1 MRQIFKYLTFS
12 LLLVLMACRDEFADL
27 QTMQLDDTRAVTQ
40 VGANDNTGLLLMSDN
55 TWKATRRVPL
65 TGVGRV
71 IGNMSPGLVSALG
84 GQNQL
89 DAILDHDIENSASLA
104 GLATVD
110 AIYSQKISV
119 KDMYRTYS
127 GGQKAGF
134 VYDVTNSSLLN
145 LDVLKLFTITLYN
158 DGEEVGTYNV
168 SESANVLGLDL
179 INIQKVGGVPQ
190 QVVAVDVPEGIT
202 FDEIAFGYG
211 GVSAEV
217 FQSMHIY
224 YAFVGETPMRTTVK
238 GTESCYVNAKIYDD
252 FWNAWTNWANADQL
266 TDNDDSN
273 GPVIE
278 LVEGLLNIL
287 KGGCRVTV
295 NFGEPVPAG
304 SEIGFVY
311 TSSNVLSLGVG
322 SVSLST
328 YPVENGTPVDDEI
341 ENYSVGSVVGAS
353 IIGGG
358 KGAYSFITTKD
369 CQALYSNITKL
380 DVNLLS
386 YMQYHYAFT
395 RAKTE
400 EDVTSYFN
408 FPEKVTLTTSS
419 FHVLQPE
426 EGTLEVAF
434 PRKPEGSDPAWSA
447 EQSRITG
454 MTKPGEYEVTFTYQ
468 KGGYTFTQ
476 KTVFVKEDS
485 TTPQTCNQWITT
497 SQHGAKIKA
506 SDDSWGISIFSPEAQ
521 DAANLLDGNSNTC
534 MTHYGLIDLLA
545 KKNIVAVDNIGFEDD
560 DQSSLKANGYRAG
573 FVMQVSKELLSL
585 NALNFLYVDLYKSGQ
600 KLQRTV
606 SGTRP
611 TVDLG
616 LINGDQGKVR
626 IGVEME
632 KGSEIFD
639 EIRLYYGGVAALNF
653 NSIKVYGV
661 FYEPADLICASNGVS
676 EACMEMVTPYTYGA
690 YINYDETKYK
700 NVAGVANGMYSLDNV
715 LDDDKNTYSTIATTN
730 VIGETVLAVKFN
742 KMNAGQWIGAMIRDV
757 NGVADVKLLDALT
770 FEVYNDGVLV
780 ADYDNYKD
788 LLDVSLIG
796 YEDKVY
802 LELQPDTQ
810 FDEVRI
816 SAKAVAGVLEQ
827 LMVYGIYTRMDA
839 DGDGIPDCGEEEN
852 PDGDTDKI
860 YPTETDLHVCGDA
873 TSENPVTVNIPV
885 VGGKQGKKYM
895 LVIQRYQ
902 DEDLEVLVGSSSSQT
917 ITYTGN
923 GKLSFQLT
931 ATGVYKVDIN
941 IKSEDGNTE
950 CCNGMKVTLHPTK
963 TTWKGTTGG
972 KETRWDLWSNWSQG
986 TPWGCTDVVIP
997 AGLENYPVL
1006 KAERE
1011 YNCARIQFA
1020 AGEGGKVGKVLHT
1033 QHLVYDQAWVD
1044 YQLKAGQYYLLS
1056 SPLKDTYTGDVFGK
1070 EESLVGVDAES
1081 GDYDYDQAWKLF
1093 NAVSD
1098 LAPDFRF
1105 TPRVYQYGFG
1115 GLINN
1120 QTGSGTE
1127 QLQPGDDNWTPP
1139 FNLVAQK
1146 YEAGKAFQIKM
1157 GGDGIDN
1164 ENSTYMLRW
1173 PKRYTSYGYYDLDKQ
1188 AMIAGRSEYVSRTY
1202 AGRFIYE
1209 DSKGGFSFPLH
1220 VKLENDRPGAIY
1232 LAGNPFMA
1240 DIAVGEFFAANAGV
1254 GEIRLCR
1261 EGKITPISRDLSST
1275 ERIQPMEGFLIVL
1288 RSPYSETNR
1297 YSYYVNF
1304 TDGMLK

>member
-12 LLLVLMACRDEFADL
+12 LLLVLMACRDEFTDL

-84 GQNQL
+84 GQKQL

-134 VYDVTNSSLLN
+134 VYDVTKSSLLS

-168 SESANVLGLDL
+168 SESADVLGLDL
-179 INIQKVGGVPQ
+179 INIQKVDGVPQ
-190 QVVAVDVPEGIT
+190 QVVAVDVPEGIK

-485 TTPQTCNQWITT
+485 TTPQACNQWITK
-497 SQHGAKIKA
+497 SQHDAKIKD
-506 SDDSWGISIFSPEAQ
+506 SDDSWGISIFSPGAQ

-585 NALNFLYVDLYKSGQ
+585 NALNFLYVDLYKKGK
-600 KLQRTV
+600 KLERTV

-852 PDGDTDKI
+852 PDGGTDKI

-885 VGGKQGKKYM
+885 VGGKQGNKYM

-902 DEDLEVLVGSSSSQT
+902 DEDLEVPVGSSSSQT

-923 GKLSFQLT
+923 GKLSFPLE
-931 ATGVYKVDIN
+931 ATGVYKVDI
-941 IKSEDGNTE
+941 KSEDGNTE
-950 CCNGMKVTLHPTK
+950 YCNGMKVTLHPTK

-997 AGLENYPVL
+997 AGLTNYPVL
-1006 KAERE
+1006 VAGRE
-1011 YNCARIQFA
+1011 YNCARIQFV

-1254 GEIRLCR
+1254 GEIRLLR
-1261 EGKITPISRDLSST
+1261 EGKTISIPRNLSST
-1275 ERIQPMEGFLIVL
+1275 ERVHPMEGFLIVL

>member
-328 YPVENGTPVDDEI
+328 YPVENGTPVNNKI

-426 EGTLEVAF
+426 EGTLKVEFAE
-434 PRKPEGSDPAWSA
+434 KPEGSEPIWSA

-485 TTPQTCNQWITT
+485 TTPQTCNQWITKK
-497 SQHGAKIKA
+497 QHNAKIKA

-521 DAANLLDGNSNTC
+521 DAAHLLDGNSNTC

-560 DQSSLKANGYRAG
+560 DRFSLKDNGYRAG

-661 FYEPADLICASNGVS
+661 FYEPAYLICASNGVS

-852 PDGDTDKI
+852 PDGGTDKI

-885 VGGKQGKKYM
+885 VGGKQGNKYM

-902 DEDLEVLVGSSSSQT
+902 DEDLEVPVGSSSSQT

-931 ATGVYKVDIN
+931 ATGVYGVD

-950 CCNGMKVTLHPTK
+950 YCNGMKVTLHPTK

-1006 KAERE
+1006 KAGRE

-1056 SPLKDTYTGDVFGK
+1056 SPLKDIYTGDVFGK

-1157 GGDGIDN
+1157 GGDGTDN
-1164 ENSTYMLRW
+1164 GNSTYMLRW

>member
-89 DAILDHDIENSASLA
+89 DAILDHDIENSASMA

-168 SESANVLGLDL
+168 SESADVLGLDL

-238 GTESCYVNAKIYDD
+238 GTESCYVNAKIYTDT
-252 FWNAWTNWANADQL
+252 WHTWTNWASADQL
-266 TDNDDSN
+266 TDNKEDN

-295 NFGEPVPAG
+295 DFGETVPAG

-322 SVSLST
+322 TVSLST
-328 YPVENGTPVDDEI
+328 YPVRNGKPVDDEI
-341 ENYSVGSVVGAS
+341 EKYSVGSVVGAS

-358 KGAYSFITTKD
+358 KGAYSFITTKN
-369 CQALYSNITKL
+369 CQALYSNISKL

-426 EGTLEVAF
+426 EGTLEVTF
-434 PRKPEGSDPAWSA
+434 PRKPEGSEPIWSA

-468 KGGYTFTQ
+468 KDGYTFTQ

-485 TTPQTCNQWITT
+485 TTPQTCNQWITAA
-497 SQHGAKIKA
+497 QHEAEIKG
-506 SDDSWGISIFSPEAQ
+506 SGDSWGISIFSPEAQ

-676 EACMEMVTPYTYGA
+676 ESCMEMVTPYTYGA

-730 VIGETVLAVKFN
+730 IIGETVLAVKFN

-852 PDGDTDKI
+852 PDGGTDKI

-885 VGGKQGKKYM
+885 VGGKQGNKYM

-902 DEDLEVLVGSSSSQT
+902 DEDLVVQVGSSSSQT

-931 ATGVYKVDIN
+931 ATGVYEVD
-941 IKSEDGNTE
+941 IKSEDGSETY
-950 CCNGMKVTLHPTK
+950 CNGMKVTLHPTK

-972 KETRWDLWSNWSQG
+972 KKTRWDLWSNWSQG

-1006 KAERE
+1006 KAGRE

-1157 GGDGIDN
+1157 GGDGTDN
-1164 ENSTYMLRW
+1164 GNSTYMLRW

>member
-84 GQNQL
+84 GQKQL

-134 VYDVTNSSLLN
+134 VYDVTNSSLLS

-168 SESANVLGLDL
+168 SESAHVLGLDL

-190 QVVAVDVPEGIT
+190 QVVAVDVPEGIK

-238 GTESCYVNAKIYDD
+238 GTESCYENAKIYTDT
-252 FWNAWTNWANADQL
+252 WHTWTNWASADQL
-266 TDNDDSN
+266 TDNKEDN

-295 NFGEPVPAG
+295 DFGETVPAG

-322 SVSLST
+322 TVSLST
-328 YPVENGTPVDDEI
+328 YPVRNGKPVDDEI
-341 ENYSVGSVVGAS
+341 EKYSVGSVVGAS

-358 KGAYSFITTKD
+358 KGAYSFITTKN
-369 CQALYSNITKL
+369 CQALYSNISKL

-426 EGTLEVAF
+426 EGTLEVTF
-434 PRKPEGSDPAWSA
+434 PRKPEGSEPIWSV

-468 KGGYTFTQ
+468 KDGYTFTQ

-485 TTPQTCNQWITT
+485 TTPQTCNQWITAA
-497 SQHGAKIKA
+497 QHKAEIKG
-506 SDDSWGISIFSPEAQ
+506 SGDSWGISIFSPGAQ
-521 DAANLLDGNSNTC
+521 DAANLLDGNPNTC

-545 KKNIVAVDNIGFEDD
+545 NKNIVAVDHISFNADE
-560 DQSSLKANGYRAG
+560 QASLKQKGYRAG

-676 EACMEMVTPYTYGA
+676 ESCMEMVTPYTYGA

-852 PDGDTDKI
+852 PDGGTDKI

-885 VGGKQGKKYM
+885 VGGKQGNKYM

-902 DEDLEVLVGSSSSQT
+902 DEDLEVPVGSSSSQT

-923 GKLSFQLT
+923 GKLSFPLE
-931 ATGVYKVDIN
+931 ATGVYKVDI
-941 IKSEDGNTE
+941 KSEDGNTE
-950 CCNGMKVTLHPTK
+950 YCNGMKVTLHPTK
-963 TTWKGTTGG
+963 TTWNGTTGG
-972 KETRWDLWSNWSQG
+972 KETRWDLWSNWSKG

-997 AGLENYPVL
+997 AGLTNYPVL
-1006 KAERE
+1006 VAGRE

-1020 AGEGGKVGKVLHT
+1020 AGEGGKVGKVFHT

-1044 YQLKAGQYYLLS
+1044 YQLKAGQYYWLS
-1056 SPLKDTYTGDVFGK
+1056 APLKDTYTGDVFGK
-1070 EESLVGVDAES
+1070 EESLVRVDAES
-1081 GDYDYDQAWKLF
+1081 GDYAYAQAWKLF
-1093 NAVSD
+1093 NATSD
-1098 LAPDFRF
+1098 LTSGFRF
-1105 TPRVYQYGFG
+1105 TPRVYQYVFG

-1146 YEAGKAFQIKM
+1146 YETGKAFQIKM

-1188 AMIAGRSEYVSRTY
+1188 AMIAGRSEYVSRAY

-1261 EGKITPISRDLSST
+1261 EGKTISIPRDLSST
-1275 ERIQPMEGFLIVL
+1275 ERVHPMEGFLIVL

>member
-84 GQNQL
+84 GQKQL

-168 SESANVLGLDL
+168 SESADVLGLNL

-217 FQSMHIY
+217 FKSMHIY

-238 GTESCYVNAKIYDD
+238 DTESCYEYAEIYTGK
-252 FWNAWTNWANADQL
+252 WHTWTNWANADQL
-266 TDNDDSN
+266 TDNKEDN

-328 YPVENGTPVDDEI
+328 YPVKNREPVNNEI

-426 EGTLEVAF
+426 KGTLNVEFAE
-434 PRKPEGSDPAWSA
+434 KPEGSDPAWSD

-454 MTKPGEYEVTFTYQ
+454 MTEPGEYAVTFTYQ
-468 KGGYTFTQ
+468 KDGYTFTQ

-485 TTPQTCNQWITT
+485 TTPQTCNQWITI
-497 SQHGAKIKA
+497 SQHGAEIKD
-506 SDDSWGISIFSPEAQ
+506 SDDSWGISIFSPGAQ
-521 DAANLLDGNSNTC
+521 DAANLLDGNPNTC

-545 KKNIVAVDNIGFEDD
+545 KKNIVAVDNISFDADE
-560 DQSSLKANGYRAG
+560 QASLKQKGYRAG

-585 NALNFLYVDLYKSGQ
+585 NALNFLYVDLYKDGQ

-626 IGVEME
+626 IGGEME

-676 EACMEMVTPYTYGA
+676 ESCMEMVTPYTYGA

-780 ADYDNYKD
+780 ADYDDYKD

-852 PDGDTDKI
+852 PDGGTDKI

-885 VGGKQGKKYM
+885 VGGKQGNKYM

-902 DEDLEVLVGSSSSQT
+902 DEDLEVQVGSSPSQT

-923 GKLSFQLT
+923 GKLSFPLE
-931 ATGVYKVDIN
+931 ATGVYIVD

-950 CCNGMKVTLHPTK
+950 YCNDMKVTLHPTK
-963 TTWKGTTGG
+963 TTWKGTTGE
-972 KETRWDLWSNWSQG
+972 KETRWDLWTNWSKG

-997 AGLENYPVL
+997 AGLTNYPVL
-1006 KAERE
+1006 VAGRE

-1020 AGEGGKVGKVLHT
+1020 AGEGGKVGKVFHT

-1044 YQLKAGQYYLLS
+1044 YRLNAGQYYWLS
-1056 SPLKDTYTGDVFGK
+1056 APLKDTYTGDVFGK

-1081 GDYDYDQAWKLF
+1081 GDYAYAQAWKLF
-1093 NAVSD
+1093 NATSD
-1098 LAPDFRF
+1098 LTSGFRF
-1105 TPRVYQYGFG
+1105 TPRVYQYVFG

-1157 GGDGIDN
+1157 GGDGTDN
-1164 ENSTYMLRW
+1164 GNSTYMLRW
-1173 PKRYTSYGYYDLDKQ
+1173 PKRYTSYGYYDLDKKT
-1188 AMIAGRSEYVSRTY
+1188 MIAGRSEYVSRTY

>member
-27 QTMQLDDTRAVTQ
+27 QTMQLDDTSAVTQ

-328 YPVENGTPVDDEI
+328 YLVENGTPVNDEI

-426 EGTLEVAF
+426 EGTLKVEFAE
-434 PRKPEGSDPAWSA
+434 KPEGSEPIWSA

-454 MTKPGEYEVTFTYQ
+454 MTEPGEYEVTFTYQ
-468 KGGYTFTQ
+468 KDRYTFTQ

-485 TTPQTCNQWITT
+485 TTSQACNQWITT
-497 SQHGAKIKA
+497 KQHGAKIKD

-585 NALNFLYVDLYKSGQ
+585 NALNFLYVDLYKNGK
-600 KLQRTV
+600 KLERTV

-676 EACMEMVTPYTYGA
+676 ESCMEMVTPYTYGA

-852 PDGDTDKI
+852 PDGGTDKI

-885 VGGKQGKKYM
+885 VGGKQGNKYM

-902 DEDLEVLVGSSSSQT
+902 DEDLEVQVGSSSSQT

-931 ATGVYKVDIN
+931 ATGVYEVD
-941 IKSEDGNTE
+941 IKSEDGFE
-950 CCNGMKVTLHPTK
+950 IHCNGMKVTLHPTK

-1006 KAERE
+1006 KAGRE

-1070 EESLVGVDAES
+1070 EESLVGVDAGS
-1081 GDYDYDQAWKLF
+1081 GDYDYAQAWELF
-1093 NAVSD
+1093 NAASD

-1157 GGDGIDN
+1157 GGDGTDN
-1164 ENSTYMLRW
+1164 GNSTYMLRW

-1240 DIAVGEFFAANAGV
+1240 DIAVGEFFAANVGV

>member
-84 GQNQL
+84 GQKQL

-134 VYDVTNSSLLN
+134 VYDVTKSSLLS

-168 SESANVLGLDL
+168 SESADVLGLDL

-217 FQSMHIY
+217 FKSMHIY

-238 GTESCYVNAKIYDD
+238 GTESCYEYAEIYTGK
-252 FWNAWTNWANADQL
+252 WHTWTNWANADQL
-266 TDNDDSN
+266 TDNKEDN

-328 YPVENGTPVDDEI
+328 YPVKNGEPVNNEI

-419 FHVLQPE
+419 FHVLQSE
-426 EGTLEVAF
+426 EGTLEVKF
-434 PRKPEGSDPAWSA
+434 TEKPEGSDPAWSA

-454 MTKPGEYEVTFTYQ
+454 MTEPGEYEVTFTYQ

-497 SQHGAKIKA
+497 SQHGAEIKA

-521 DAANLLDGNSNTC
+521 DAVNLLDGNSNTC

-545 KKNIVAVDNIGFEDD
+545 KKNIVAVDNISFDADE
-560 DQSSLKANGYRAG
+560 QASLKQKGYRAG

-676 EACMEMVTPYTYGA
+676 ESCMEMVTPYTYGA

-852 PDGDTDKI
+852 PDGGTDKI

-885 VGGKQGKKYM
+885 VGGKQGNKYM

-902 DEDLEVLVGSSSSQT
+902 DEDLEVPVGSSSSQT

-931 ATGVYKVDIN
+931 ATGVYGVD

-950 CCNGMKVTLHPTK
+950 YCNGMKVTLHPTK

-1006 KAERE
+1006 KAGRE

-1044 YQLKAGQYYLLS
+1044 YQLKAGQYYWLS
-1056 SPLKDTYTGDVFGK
+1056 APLKDTYTGDVFGK

-1081 GDYDYDQAWKLF
+1081 GDYDYNQAWKLF

>member
-134 VYDVTNSSLLN
+134 VYDVTNSSLLS

-158 DGEEVGTYNV
+158 DGDEVGTYNV
-168 SESANVLGLDL
+168 SESADVLGLDL
-179 INIQKVGGVPQ
+179 INIQKVDGVPQ
-190 QVVAVDVPEGIT
+190 QVVAVDVPEGIK

-328 YPVENGTPVDDEI
+328 YPVENGTPVNNEI

-386 YMQYHYAFT
+386 YMRYHYAFT

-426 EGTLEVAF
+426 EGTLEVKF
-434 PRKPEGSDPAWSA
+434 TEKPEGSDPAWSA

-454 MTKPGEYEVTFTYQ
+454 MTEPGEYEVTFTYQ
-468 KGGYTFTQ
+468 KGRYTFTQ
-476 KTVFVKEDS
+476 KTVFVKENS
-485 TTPQTCNQWITT
+485 TTQQACNQWITAA
-497 SQHGAKIKA
+497 QHKAEIKG
-506 SDDSWGISIFSPEAQ
+506 SGDSWGISIFSPGAQ
-521 DAANLLDGNSNTC
+521 DAANLLDGNPNTC

-545 KKNIVAVDNIGFEDD
+545 NKNIVAVDHILFNADE
-560 DQSSLKANGYRAG
+560 QASLNQKGYRAG

-639 EIRLYYGGVAALNF
+639 EIRLYYGGIAALNF

-676 EACMEMVTPYTYGA
+676 ESCMEMVTPYTYGA

-780 ADYDNYKD
+780 AVYDNYKD

-796 YEDKVY
+796 YGDKVY
-802 LELQPDTQ
+802 LELQPETQ

-839 DGDGIPDCGEEEN
+839 DGDGIPDCGEEGN
-852 PDGDTDKI
+852 PDEGTDKI

-885 VGGKQGKKYM
+885 VGGKQGNKYM

-902 DEDLEVLVGSSSSQT
+902 DEDLEVPVGSSSSQT

-923 GKLSFQLT
+923 GKLSFPLE
-931 ATGVYKVDIN
+931 ATGVYKVDI
-941 IKSEDGNTE
+941 KSEDGNTE
-950 CCNGMKVTLHPTK
+950 YCNGMKVTLHPTK

-972 KETRWDLWSNWSQG
+972 KETRWDLWSNWSKG

-997 AGLENYPVL
+997 AGLTNYPVL
-1006 KAERE
+1006 VAGRE

-1020 AGEGGKVGKVLHT
+1020 AGEGGKVGKVFHT

-1044 YQLKAGQYYLLS
+1044 YQLKAGQYYWLS
-1056 SPLKDTYTGDVFGK
+1056 APLKDTYTGDVFGK

-1081 GDYDYDQAWKLF
+1081 GDYAYAQAWKLF
-1093 NAVSD
+1093 NATSD
-1098 LAPDFRF
+1098 LTSGFRF
-1105 TPRVYQYGFG
+1105 TPRVYQYVFG

-1146 YEAGKAFQIKM
+1146 YETGKAFQIKM
-1157 GGDGIDN
+1157 GGDGTDN
-1164 ENSTYMLRW
+1164 GNSTYMLRW
-1173 PKRYTSYGYYDLDKQ
+1173 PKRYTSYGYYDLHKQ

-1254 GEIRLCR
+1254 GEIRLLR
-1261 EGKITPISRDLSST
+1261 QGEIISIPRNLSST
-1275 ERIQPMEGFLIVL
+1275 ERVHPMEGFLIVL

>member
-27 QTMQLDDTRAVTQ
+27 QTMQLDDTRAVTK
-40 VGANDNTGLLLMSDN
+40 VGATDNTGLLLMSDN

-84 GQNQL
+84 GQNRL

-134 VYDVTNSSLLN
+134 VYDVEKSSLLN

-179 INIQKVGGVPQ
+179 INIQKPGGVPQ
-190 QVVAVDVPEGIT
+190 QVVAVDVPEGIK

-238 GTESCYVNAKIYDD
+238 GTELCYEDAKIYDGS
-252 FWNAWTNWANADQL
+252 WNTWTNWDHADQL
-266 TDNDDSN
+266 TDGDDSN
-273 GPVIE
+273 GPVIG
-278 LVEGLLNIL
+278 LVGGLFNIL

-295 NFGEPVPAG
+295 NFGETVPAG

-328 YPVENGTPVDDEI
+328 YPVENGTPVNNEI

-380 DVNLLS
+380 NVNLLS
-386 YMQYHYAFT
+386 RMQYHYAFT

-426 EGTLEVAF
+426 GGTLKVEFAE
-434 PRKPEGSDPAWSA
+434 KPEGSEPIWSA

-454 MTKPGEYEVTFTYQ
+454 MTEPGEYEVTFTYQ

-476 KTVFVKEDS
+476 KTVFVKENS
-485 TTPQTCNQWITT
+485 TTPQACNQWITKE
-497 SQHGAKIKA
+497 QHGAKIKA
-506 SDDSWGISIFSPEAQ
+506 SDDSWRISIFSPGAQ
-521 DAANLLDGNSNTC
+521 DAANLLDENPNNC
-534 MTHYGLIDLLA
+534 MTHYGLIDLLTN
-545 KKNIVAVDNIGFEDD
+545 KNIVAVDNISFNADE
-560 DQSSLKANGYRAG
+560 QVSLKREGYRAG

-585 NALNFLYVDLYKSGQ
+585 NALNFLYVDLYKKGK
-600 KLQRTV
+600 KLERTV

-632 KGSEIFD
+632 KESEIFD
-639 EIRLYYGGVAALNF
+639 EIRLYYGGIAALNF

-661 FYEPADLICASNGVS
+661 FYEHANQICASNGVS
-676 EACMEMVTPYTYGA
+676 ESCMEMVTPYTYGA

-770 FEVYNDGVLV
+770 FEVYNNGVLV

-796 YEDKVY
+796 YGDKVY
-802 LELQPDTQ
+802 LELQPETQ

-852 PDGDTDKI
+852 PDVGTDKI
-860 YPTETDLHVCGDA
+860 YPTETELHVCGDA

-885 VGGKQGKKYM
+885 VGGKQGKYM

-902 DEDLEVLVGSSSSQT
+902 DEDWEVKVGSSSSLT
-917 ITYTGN
+917 IQYTGN
-923 GKLSFQLT
+923 GKLSFPLE
-931 ATGVYKVDIN
+931 ATGVYKVDIQ
-941 IKSEDGNTE
+941 SEDGTTE
-950 CCNGMKVTLHPTK
+950 YCNGIEVTLHPTK

-972 KETRWDLWSNWSQG
+972 KETRWDLWTNWSKG

-997 AGLENYPVL
+997 AGLTNYPVL
-1006 KAERE
+1006 VAGRE

-1020 AGEGGKVGKVLHT
+1020 AGEGGKVGKVFHT

-1044 YQLKAGQYYLLS
+1044 YRLNAGQYYWLS
-1056 SPLKDTYTGDVFGK
+1056 APLKDTYTGDVFGK
-1070 EESLVGVDAES
+1070 KESLVGVDAES
-1081 GDYDYDQAWKLF
+1081 GDYDYAQAWKLF
-1093 NAVSD
+1093 NATSD
-1098 LAPDFRF
+1098 LISDFRF

-1146 YEAGKAFQIKM
+1146 YETGKAFQIKM
-1157 GGDGIDN
+1157 GEDGADN
-1164 ENSTYMLRW
+1164 GNSTYMLRW
-1173 PKRYTSYGYYDLDKQ
+1173 PKRYTSYGYYDLDKET
-1188 AMIAGRSEYVSRTY
+1188 MIVGRSEYVSRTY

-1254 GEIRLCR
+1254 GEIRLLR
-1261 EGKITPISRDLSST
+1261 QGEIISIPRNLSST
-1275 ERIQPMEGFLIVL
+1275 ERVHPMEGFLIVL

>member
-84 GQNQL
+84 GQKQL

-134 VYDVTNSSLLN
+134 VYDVTNSSLLS

-168 SESANVLGLDL
+168 SESAHVLGLDL

-190 QVVAVDVPEGIT
+190 QVVAVDVPEGIK

-238 GTESCYVNAKIYDD
+238 GTESCYENAKIYTGHT
-252 FWNAWTNWANADQL
+252 WTNWASADQL
-266 TDNDDSN
+266 TDNKEDN

-295 NFGEPVPAG
+295 DFGETVPAG

-322 SVSLST
+322 TVSLST
-328 YPVENGTPVDDEI
+328 YPVRNGKPVDDEI
-341 ENYSVGSVVGAS
+341 EKYSVGSVVGAS

-358 KGAYSFITTKD
+358 KGAYSFITTKN
-369 CQALYSNITKL
+369 CQALYSNISKL

-426 EGTLEVAF
+426 EGTLEVTF
-434 PRKPEGSDPAWSA
+434 PRKPEGSEPIWSV

-468 KGGYTFTQ
+468 KDGYTFTQ

-497 SQHGAKIKA
+497 AQHKAEIKG
-506 SDDSWGISIFSPEAQ
+506 SGDSWGISIFSPGAQ
-521 DAANLLDGNSNTC
+521 DAANLLDGNPNTC

-545 KKNIVAVDNIGFEDD
+545 NKNIVAVDHISFNADE
-560 DQSSLKANGYRAG
+560 QASLKQKGYRAG

-676 EACMEMVTPYTYGA
+676 ESCMEMVTPYTYGA

-852 PDGDTDKI
+852 PDGGTDKI

-885 VGGKQGKKYM
+885 VGGKQGNKYM

-902 DEDLEVLVGSSSSQT
+902 DEDLEVPVGSSSSQT

-923 GKLSFQLT
+923 GKLSFPLE
-931 ATGVYKVDIN
+931 ATGVYKVDI
-941 IKSEDGNTE
+941 KSEDGNTE
-950 CCNGMKVTLHPTK
+950 YCNGMKVTLHPTK

-972 KETRWDLWSNWSQG
+972 KETRWDLWSNWSKG

-997 AGLENYPVL
+997 AGLTNYPVL
-1006 KAERE
+1006 VAGRE

-1020 AGEGGKVGKVLHT
+1020 AGEGGKVGKVFHT

-1044 YQLKAGQYYLLS
+1044 YQLKAGQYYWLS
-1056 SPLKDTYTGDVFGK
+1056 APLKDTYTGDVFGK

-1081 GDYDYDQAWKLF
+1081 GDYAYAQAWKLF
-1093 NAVSD
+1093 NATSD
-1098 LAPDFRF
+1098 LTSGFRF
-1105 TPRVYQYGFG
+1105 TPRVYQYVFG

-1146 YEAGKAFQIKM
+1146 YETGKAFQIKM

-1261 EGKITPISRDLSST
+1261 EGKTISIPRDLSST
-1275 ERIQPMEGFLIVL
+1275 ERVHPMEGFLIVL

>member
-84 GQNQL
+84 GQKQL

-134 VYDVTNSSLLN
+134 VYDVTNSSLLS

-168 SESANVLGLDL
+168 SESAHVLGLDL

-190 QVVAVDVPEGIT
+190 QVVAVDVPEGIK

-238 GTESCYVNAKIYDD
+238 GTESCYENAKIYTDT
-252 FWNAWTNWANADQL
+252 WHTWTNWASADQL
-266 TDNDDSN
+266 TDNKEDN

-295 NFGEPVPAG
+295 DFGETVPAG

-322 SVSLST
+322 TVSLST
-328 YPVENGTPVDDEI
+328 YPVRNGKPVDDEI
-341 ENYSVGSVVGAS
+341 EKYSVGSVVGAS

-358 KGAYSFITTKD
+358 KGAYSFITTKN
-369 CQALYSNITKL
+369 CQALYSNISKL

-426 EGTLEVAF
+426 EGTLEVTF
-434 PRKPEGSDPAWSA
+434 PRKPEGSEPIWSV

-468 KGGYTFTQ
+468 KDGYTFTQ

-485 TTPQTCNQWITT
+485 TTPQTCNQWITAA
-497 SQHGAKIKA
+497 QHKAEIKG
-506 SDDSWGISIFSPEAQ
+506 SGDSWGISIFSPGAQ
-521 DAANLLDGNSNTC
+521 DAANLLDGNPNTC

-676 EACMEMVTPYTYGA
+676 ESCMEMVTPYTYGA

-852 PDGDTDKI
+852 PDGGTDKI

-885 VGGKQGKKYM
+885 VGGKQGNKYM

-902 DEDLEVLVGSSSSQT
+902 DEDLEVQVGSSPSQT

-923 GKLSFQLT
+923 GKLSFPLE
-931 ATGVYKVDIN
+931 ATGVYIVD

-950 CCNGMKVTLHPTK
+950 YCNGMKVTLHPTK
-963 TTWKGTTGG
+963 TTWKGTTGE
-972 KETRWDLWSNWSQG
+972 KETRWDLWTNWSKG

-997 AGLENYPVL
+997 AGLTNYPVL
-1006 KAERE
+1006 VAGRE

-1020 AGEGGKVGKVLHT
+1020 AREGGKVGKVFHT

-1044 YQLKAGQYYLLS
+1044 YRLNAGQYYWLS
-1056 SPLKDTYTGDVFGK
+1056 APLKDTYTGDVFGK

-1081 GDYDYDQAWKLF
+1081 GDYAYAQAWKLF
-1093 NAVSD
+1093 NATSD
-1098 LAPDFRF
+1098 LTSGFRF
-1105 TPRVYQYGFG
+1105 TPRVYQYVFG

-1157 GGDGIDN
+1157 GGDGTDN
-1164 ENSTYMLRW
+1164 GNSTYMLRW
-1173 PKRYTSYGYYDLDKQ
+1173 PKRYTSYGYYDLDKKT
-1188 AMIAGRSEYVSRTY
+1188 MIAGRSEYVSRTY